1 MGQPPPLVLPD
12 TGDVS
17 LLTEAAMAEWWRALG
32 RKTVEFRGRLWEEV
46 RPGGYFQPIH
56 PLARLRKEEI
66 ARPRWWAWGFRA
78 ALAEGDLALA
88 NATLPTQLLANLADY
103 DLSMLTPRR
112 RTYLRGCYKDA
123 QIVRL
128 DRKTLEEQGYE
139 VACSSIQ
146 RTGYLKIPTREE
158 FLQTVR
164 ADFIRPEV
172 VVLGGLVNG
181 RLGGYIVGYAIEHTA
196 YVERVLVA
204 SEFLDYNITTGVVY
218 QFTQMCRRHPAIREM
233 VYGLNSREDEKL
245 CQFKDNMRF
254 PVVQVPSRIY
264 LNPLMSRYVRWRQPH
279 VHYRMTGIA

>member
-1 MGQPPPLVLPD
+1 MGQPPPLILPD
-12 TGDVS
+12 TGEAT
-17 LLTEAAMAEWWRALG
+17 LLTEAAMAEWWHALG
-32 RKTVEFRGRLWEEV
+32 RKTINFRGRIWEEV

-56 PLARLRKEEI
+56 PLARLHKEEI
-66 ARPRWWAWGFRA
+66 SRPRWWAWGYRA
-78 ALAEGDLALA
+78 ALADDSLAIA
-88 NATLPTQLLANLADY
+88 NATLPTQLLANISDY
-103 DLSMLTPRR
+103 DLSLLPPRR

-128 DRKTLEEQGYE
+128 DRKILEDQGYE
-139 VACSSIQ
+139 VTCSSIQ
-146 RTGYLKIPTREE
+146 RTGYLSVPTRED
-158 FLQTVR
+158 FMRTLR
-164 ADFIRPEV
+164 ADFVRPEV

-196 YVERVLVA
+196 YIERVLVA

-218 QFTQMCRRHPAIREM
+218 QFTQMCRRNAAIREM

-264 LNPLMSRYVRWRQPH
+264 LNSLMSQYVRWRQPH
-279 VHYRMTGIA
+279 VHYRMTGLP